1 MIAYIAYFAY
11 SAKFTKSL
19 RKVCAVLTIYTLRIV
34 RYDKGTTKKAADQGK
49 EENTMTNEQI
59 IFNESINLM
68 EQGKLNGTGNM
79 ITITTVNADGQ
90 KEKKQIEEPEPIHT
104 YAAWKQLGFQ
114 VKKGSKAVTQIN
126 IWKHVSRKEEIE
138 VKYTD
143 GTTGT
148 EEVDNSKMFMKLSSF
163 FSLSQV
169 ERIQTA

>member
-1 MIAYIAYFAY
+1 MIKAQQR
-11 SAKFTKSL
+11 KPPTKAR
-19 RKVCAVLTIYTLRIV
+19 RK
-34 RYDKGTTKKAADQGK
+34 
-49 EENTMTNEQI
+49 NNMTNAQI
-59 IFNESINLM
+59 ILNESINLM

-79 ITITTVNADGQ
+79 ITIITVNSDGQ
-90 KEKKQIEEPEPIHT
+90 EEKKQIEEPEPIHT

>member
-34 RYDKGTTKKAADQGK
+34 RYDKGTKKKAADQGK
-49 EENTMTNEQI
+49 EENTMTNAQI
-59 IFNESINLM
+59 IFNESITLM

-79 ITITTVNADGQ
+79 ITVITVNEDGQ
-90 KEKKQIEEPEPIHT
+90 EEKKQIEEPEPIHT

-114 VKKGSKAVTQIN
+114 VKKGSKAITQIN
-126 IWKHVSRKEEIE
+126 IWKHVSRKEEVE

-163 FSLSQV
+163 FSASQV
-169 ERIQTA
+169 EAIAN

>member
-34 RYDKGTTKKAADQGK
+34 RYDKVTTKKAADQGK

-79 ITITTVNADGQ
+79 ITIITVNSDGQ
-90 KEKKQIEEPEPIHT
+90 EEKKQIEEPEPIHT

-114 VKKGSKAVTQIN
+114 VKKGSKAVAQIN

-148 EEVDNSKMFMKLSSF
+148 EEVDNSKMFMKLHTTHTSGH
-163 FSLSQV
+163 
-169 ERIQTA
+169 A

>member
-1 MIAYIAYFAY
+1 MIAYIAHFAY

-19 RKVCAVLTIYTLRIV
+19 RKVCAILTIYTLRIV

-49 EENTMTNEQI
+49 EENTMTNAQI
-59 IFNESINLM
+59 ILNESINLM

-79 ITITTVNADGQ
+79 ITVITVNAEGQ
-90 KEKKQIEEPEPIHT
+90 EEKKQIEEPEPIHT

-114 VKKGSKAVTQIN
+114 VKKGSKAVAQIN
-126 IWKHVSRKEEIE
+126 IWKHVSRKEEVE

-148 EEVDNSKMFMKLSSF
+148 EEIDDSKMFMKLSSF

>member
-19 RKVCAVLTIYTLRIV
+19 RKVWAVLTIYTLRIV

-49 EENTMTNEQI
+49 EENTMTNAQI

-79 ITITTVNADGQ
+79 ITIITVNSDGQ
-90 KEKKQIEEPEPIHT
+90 EEKKQIEEPEPIHT

>member
-1 MIAYIAYFAY
+1 MIAYIEYFAY

-49 EENTMTNEQI
+49 EDNTMTNAQI
-59 IFNESINLM
+59 ILNESINLM

-79 ITITTVNADGQ
+79 ITVITVNAEGQ
-90 KEKKQIEEPEPIHT
+90 EEKKQIEEPEPIHT

-114 VKKGSKAVTQIN
+114 VKKGSKAITQIN
-126 IWKHVSRKEEIE
+126 IWKHVSRKEEVE

-148 EEVDNSKMFMKLSSF
+148 EEIDDSKMFMKLSSF

>member
-1 MIAYIAYFAY
+1 M
-11 SAKFTKSL
+11 
-19 RKVCAVLTIYTLRIV
+19 RQ
-34 RYDKGTTKKAADQGK
+34 AARLAGGIHQASPPGNRA
-49 EENTMTNEQI
+49 NTDAEA
-59 IFNESINLM
+59 F
-68 EQGKLNGTGNM
+68 GR
-79 ITITTVNADGQ
+79 
-90 KEKKQIEEPEPIHT
+90 
-104 YAAWKQLGFQ
+104 AWKQLGFQ

>member
-1 MIAYIAYFAY
+1 MIKAQQR
-11 SAKFTKSL
+11 KPPTKAR
-19 RKVCAVLTIYTLRIV
+19 RK
-34 RYDKGTTKKAADQGK
+34 
-49 EENTMTNEQI
+49 NTMTNAQI
-59 IFNESINLM
+59 ILNESINLM

-79 ITITTVNADGQ
+79 ITIITVNSDGQ
-90 KEKKQIEEPEPIHT
+90 EEKKQIEEPEPIHT

-148 EEVDNSKMFMKLSSF
+148 EEIDNSKMFMKLSSF